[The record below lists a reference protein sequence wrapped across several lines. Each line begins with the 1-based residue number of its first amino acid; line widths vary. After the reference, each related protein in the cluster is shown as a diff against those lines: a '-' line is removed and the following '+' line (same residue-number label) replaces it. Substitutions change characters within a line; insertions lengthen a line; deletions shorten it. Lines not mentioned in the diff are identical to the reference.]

1 MQRFILAGLAT
12 LTLSTAIA
20 PAVKAE
26 PTAANPYLVST
37 SSAVSQLTPV
47 QLVLLANQGYFKAQ
61 GIPSSA
67 LLTSEYNLGAISAQD
82 LVESAVQANQLSP
95 QTAKDARYVTAVDNQ
110 LRAINLN
117 F

>member
-1 MQRFILAGLAT
+1 MQRFILAGLTT
-12 LTLSTAIA
+12 LVLSTAIA

-26 PTAANPYLVST
+26 PTAVNPYLVNT
-37 SSAVSQLTPV
+37 ANAASQPTPV

-82 LVESAVQANQLSP
+82 LVESAIQANRLSP
-95 QTAKDARYVTAVDNQ
+95 QTANDARYVAAVDNQ